1 MRLITGLRLISMTS
15 DLVKAL
21 FKELA
26 MITEENERLH
36 LRLEKQAQTIRDQ
49 TEIIQEF
56 INAKDTH

>member
-1 MRLITGLRLISMTS
+1 MTS

-26 MITEENERLH
+26 GITEENERLH

-49 TEIIQEF
+49 TEIIQEL
-56 INAKDTH
+56 INAKDTN